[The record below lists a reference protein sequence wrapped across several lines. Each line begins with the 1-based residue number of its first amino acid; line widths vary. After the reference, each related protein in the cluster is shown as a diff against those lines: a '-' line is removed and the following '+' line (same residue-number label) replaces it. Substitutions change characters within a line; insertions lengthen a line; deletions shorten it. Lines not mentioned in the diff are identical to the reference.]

1 MNRSPLAAAREL
13 APRIRAS
20 AEIIEAERELPKDLF
35 EALADAGLFHLLLP
49 RTLGCPELDLP
60 TYVEVIEELGR
71 ADASTAWIVN
81 QCGVFA
87 TFASRMPRGVARAV
101 WIDTPRSIVANSPL
115 PTATAVVV
123 PGGFRVT
130 GRQGFSTGCRHAAW
144 LAAHAQVVEDGQPR
158 RRDDGE
164 VETRWLFVPAAEATL
179 LDTWQVRGMRGTG
192 THHFA
197 VDDVFVPAERGV
209 GSALGTTGLVEK
221 GPLYQIPPTLLF
233 GAGDASVALG
243 VARGALEIFSELA
256 GTKSARA
263 QKGVLREQVLVQA
276 DVGHAESQLR
286 AGRALLTET
295 VREVWNDVSAEG
307 TITPDQRVALRIAIT
322 HPIWL
327 AAQIVDA
334 LYHDAGATAIYES
347 HPLQRQFQDIH
358 VITQHLQGRR
368 AHYALIGRQRLGL
381 TVEDDTSF

>member
-20 AEIIEAERELPKDLF
+20 ADVIEAERELPKDLF
-35 EALADAGLFHLLLP
+35 EAIADAGLFHLLLP

-60 TYVEVIEELGR
+60 TYVSVIEELGR

-87 TFASRMPRGVARAV
+87 TFASRMPRDVARAV

-158 RRDDGE
+158 RREDGE
-164 VETRWLFVPAAEATL
+164 VETRWLFVPAAEAAL

-197 VDDVFVPAERGV
+197 VNDVFVPAERGV

>member
-60 TYVEVIEELGR
+60 TYVAVIEELGR

-87 TFASRMPRGVARAV
+87 TFASRMPRDVARAV

-115 PTATAVVV
+115 PTATAVVER
-123 PGGFRVT
+123 GGFRVT

-192 THHFA
+192 THHFS
-197 VDDVFVPAERGV
+197 VNDVFVPAERGV
-209 GSALGTTGLVEK
+209 RSALGTTGLVEK

-276 DVGHAESQLR
+276 DVGQAESQLR

-295 VREVWNDVSAEG
+295 VREVWNDVSARG
-307 TITPDQRVALRIAIT
+307 TISPDQRVALRIAIT

-327 AAQIVDA
+327 AAQVVDA
-334 LYHDAGATAIYES
+334 LYHAAGATAIYES